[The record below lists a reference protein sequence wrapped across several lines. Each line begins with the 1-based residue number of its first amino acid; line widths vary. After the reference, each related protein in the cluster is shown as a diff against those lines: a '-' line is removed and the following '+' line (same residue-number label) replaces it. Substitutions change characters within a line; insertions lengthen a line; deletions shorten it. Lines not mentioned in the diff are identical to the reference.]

1 MTAEKSGKERISI
14 IEDTSRIMTDSR
26 CPEDTLQEIV
36 ELIADT
42 FNTDVCS
49 IYLFD
54 AGKNNLVLKATVGLS
69 RDTVDKISMRIH
81 EGLTGL
87 VLEKLA
93 PVFVVN
99 PSRHPRYKFFEG
111 SGEEAYRTFLGV
123 PLVYHK
129 DILGVLVVQTLEE
142 TDISESDINVF
153 STIAS
158 QISAIAAY
166 HGLLEDLKKKKDET
180 RDLRKRLSK
189 AEGSKTHKKEKKKDL
204 LRGLPV
210 SAGFAEGYA
219 HYLGE
224 SIGFDEIDPEETS
237 DLEAEFRR
245 LENAFRH
252 SQEEIAQVS
261 NNVKNVSGGDEA
273 ILEVHHM
280 ALQDKAFRN
289 KIIAHIREGYSAE
302 YALKKAV
309 LDYLELFSKMD
320 DPYLRERGSDIEDVG
335 KRVLRNLLGVAGS
348 SLKKFA
354 KETIIVASDISP
366 TELVALRQENLKA
379 IVLSKGGETS
389 HAAILAKSFEIP
401 MVIGAKEIVES
412 VKEDDF
418 LIVDGTSG
426 VIFPKPSKEV
436 IDEYQRLRAEKAK
449 HDRRLSALRT
459 LPAMTRDGHQV
470 MLGANIGLLSDLEL
484 VEKYGAEHIGL
495 YRTEFPFLAR
505 EQFPSEDEQ
514 FKLYKKIVEGAQGRE
529 VTIRTL
535 DVGGDKFLSYLDY
548 PKEQN
553 PYLGWRSIRVC
564 LELDDIFRNQIRA
577 ILRASAF
584 GTVRLM
590 FPMITSV
597 DEVRKITRLLDEEKH
612 CLKKGNIPFDKEIR
626 IGILIE
632 VPGAV
637 KILDK
642 LLRYVDCVSIGTN
655 DLIQYTLAVDRNN
668 PKVASLYNPLH
679 PAVISTILEV
689 VSICKKNNKSVSIC
703 GGAASNSKCAYL
715 FLGMGVDQLSMNAAS
730 VPIIKDL
737 LRKVRLTDAKKA
749 LDKVLRMEDA
759 EEIAGFLDEVVA
771 A

>member
-1 MTAEKSGKERISI
+1 METEELRKKRMSVIGKISAIIADSGR
-14 IEDTSRIMTDSR
+14 
-26 CPEDTLQEIV
+26 PEDTLQKIVEIV
-36 ELIADT
+36 AGK

-54 AGKNNLVLKATVGLS
+54 VGKDNLVLKATVGLS
-69 RDTVDKISMRIH
+69 KESVDKISMSIH

-87 VLEKLA
+87 VLETMG

-111 SGEEAYRTFLGV
+111 SGEEAYKTFLGV

-129 DILGVLVVQTLEE
+129 EILGVLVVQTLRE

-158 QISAIAAY
+158 QIAATAAY
-166 HGLLEDLKKKKDET
+166 SGLLEVLKKKKDET

-189 AEGSKTHKKEKKKDL
+189 AQGSRTHKKEKKKDL

-237 DLEAEFRR
+237 EVESEVRR
-245 LENAFRH
+245 LESALKR
-252 SQEEIAQVS
+252 SQGEIAQLS
-261 NNVKNVSGGDEA
+261 NSVKNLSGGDEA
-273 ILEVHHM
+273 ILEAHHM
-280 ALQDKAFRN
+280 ALQDRAFRN
-289 KIIAHIREGYSAE
+289 KIIAYIRDGYSAE

-309 LDYLELFSKMD
+309 LDYLELFSRMD
-320 DPYLRERGSDIEDVG
+320 DPYLRERGSDVEDVG

-366 TELVALRQENLKA
+366 TDLVALRQENLKA

-426 VIFPKPSKEV
+426 VIFPKPSKEI
-436 IDEYQRLRAEKAK
+436 IDEYQRLKDEKAK
-449 HDRRLSALRT
+449 HDRRLGTLRT
-459 LPAMTRDGHQV
+459 LPAMTKDGHQI

-484 VEKYGAEHIGL
+484 VEKYGAGHIGL

-514 FKLYKKIVEGAQGRE
+514 FGLYKKIVEGAQGKE

-553 PYLGWRSIRVC
+553 PYLGWRSIRVS
-564 LELDDIFRNQIRA
+564 LELGDIFRNQIRA

-597 DEVRKITRLLDEEKH
+597 DEVRKIMCFLDEEKQS
-612 CLKKGNIPFDKEIR
+612 LETENIPFDEEISTLWQ
-626 IGILIE
+626 LIE
-632 VPGAV
+632 TTRRWHRFITPCT
-637 KILDK
+637 
-642 LLRYVDCVSIGTN
+642 LR
-655 DLIQYTLAVDRNN
+655 
-668 PKVASLYNPLH
+668 
-679 PAVISTILEV
+679 
-689 VSICKKNNKSVSIC
+689 
-703 GGAASNSKCAYL
+703 
-715 FLGMGVDQLSMNAAS
+715 
-730 VPIIKDL
+730 
-737 LRKVRLTDAKKA
+737 
-749 LDKVLRMEDA
+749 
-759 EEIAGFLDEVVA
+759 
-771 A
+771 

>member
-69 RDTVDKISMRIH
+69 KESVDKISMSIH

-87 VLEKLA
+87 VLETMG